1 MCTRMTPG
9 SRVGAYEIAGP
20 LGVGGM
26 GEVYRARDTRLH
38 RDVALK
44 ILPAAVADDVERLA
58 RFRREAQLLAAL
70 NHPNIAHIYGIEQ
83 SDGGPPAIAM
93 ELVPGRTLEELLH
106 EPHAGTRSDPR
117 GLPVAD
123 VVAIGR
129 QIATALEAAHE
140 SGIVHRDLKP
150 SNIKVR
156 DDGVVKVLD
165 FGLAKADDARSLGSG
180 GRIVEAA
187 TVTSPAMTAMA
198 QILGTAAYMAP
209 EQARGR
215 PVDKRADIWAFGVVV
230 YEMLTGERLFGAGLS
245 VTETLAAVLKDE
257 IDLRRLP
264 ADTPPSLRALVARCL
279 ERDPQQRLRDIGEA
293 RILLS
298 APLDAPPARA
308 AGSARRGSRVSIL
321 AAVAGAVI
329 LAAGTAAVAWLLK
342 PSASAPARVLDL
354 AVPSGFSEAA
364 ISSDGTRVAY
374 IADNQLFV
382 RRLDELEPRVVAQVH
397 VSARQL
403 VWAPDNRAIALAAD
417 SKILTVPADGGS
429 PFVVTQI
436 PGSGSIM
443 GMAWQADDTL
453 VFSVW
458 RDSVYVVPASGGAP
472 TIRLALDVATEI
484 DFHGVAALPGGG
496 LIVNTHR
503 RREDADIVE
512 LVAPGDPP
520 RRTVLTRD
528 PDLRLVRMI
537 TGGGGDA
544 LLFVREGTNAGLWRA
559 PFAGDVADFSRASLL
574 VGDASHYSVARD
586 GTVLALIPA
595 RQRRSLT
602 WVDQHGS
609 ETMAPGDAIEGPA
622 RDLELSPDEGRV
634 AFVRGALRTAGASA
648 GSLTGGVVMVRD
660 LTTGADLPLTSATP
674 SSTWGN
680 TGSPTWSPD
689 GRRLVHWT
697 GRVEGGDL
705 VEIRAD
711 IAGAPRQLVQG
722 LLGRLMPDHRTLIF
736 TADDRG
742 VGRLSRATVT
752 GGSTPAAVTPLF
764 PDSGAWRA
772 GDFDISADGRMI
784 AFVARRQGQRTDI
797 YLAAIDDP
805 GERFLVYEGGNRPR
819 FTGDGRYLY
828 FVRGTADADGRPRG
842 ELVRV
847 PLSTRPR
854 VVLGPVETLL
864 PIRPDGPALATYD
877 VGIDGRRVLAF
888 KDVPPRPEEGRR
900 LVLVER

>member
-9 SRVGAYEIAGP
+9 SRIGAFEITGP

-44 ILPAAVADDVERLA
+44 ILPAAVAGDVERLA

-106 EPHAGTRSDPR
+106 GEDAAGLRGSPR
-117 GLPVAD
+117 LPIPE
-123 VVAIGR
+123 VVSMAR

-150 SNIKVR
+150 SNVKVR

-165 FGLAKADDARSLGSG
+165 FGLAKADEARSLGSDG
-180 GRIVEAA
+180 PMAAA
-187 TVTSPAMTAMA
+187 TVTSPAMTAIA

-215 PVDKRADIWAFGVVV
+215 PVDKRADIWAFGVVL
-230 YEMLTGERLFGAGLS
+230 YELITGQRLFGGGQS

-257 IDLRRLP
+257 IDLQRLP
-264 ADTPPSLRALVARCL
+264 ADTPSSLRALVARCL

-293 RILLS
+293 RIVLS
-298 APLDAPPARA
+298 QPLDPPTADA
-308 AGSARRGSRVSIL
+308 SGALPRGTRVPPL
-321 AAVAGAVI
+321 AVAAGAVI
-329 LAAGTAAVAWLLK
+329 LAAVAAAVAWVAK
-342 PSASAPARVLDL
+342 PSEPASARRLDL
-354 AVPSGFSEAA
+354 AVPPGFSEAA
-364 ISSDGTRVAY
+364 IAGDGTRIAY

-382 RRLDELEPRVVAQVH
+382 RRLDELEPRRLGPVH

-403 VWAPDNRAIALAAD
+403 VWAPDGRAIALAAD
-417 SKILTVPADGGS
+417 SKILTVPAGGGS

-436 PGSGSIM
+436 PGSGRVM
-443 GMAWQADDTL
+443 GMAWLSDDTL

-458 RDSVYVVPASGGAP
+458 RDSVYVVPASGGTP
-472 TIRLALDVATEI
+472 KIHLALDVATEI
-484 DFHGVAALPGGG
+484 DFHGVAALPDGR
-496 LIVNTHR
+496 LLVNTHR

-528 PDLRLVRMI
+528 PDLRLVGTI
-537 TGGGGDA
+537 AGGGQDA

-559 PFAGDVADFSRASLL
+559 PFAGDAADFSRASLL

-595 RQRRSLT
+595 RQRRSIT
-602 WVDQHGS
+602 WVDQQGR
-609 ETMAPGDAIEGPA
+609 ETPAPGDEIEGPA
-622 RDLELSPDEGRV
+622 RDLELSPDDGRV
-634 AFVRGALRTAGASA
+634 AFVRGTLRTAGASA
-648 GSLTGGVVMVRD
+648 GSLTGGVVTVRD

-711 IAGAPRQLVQG
+711 IAATPRLLVHG
-722 LLGRLMPDHRTLIF
+722 LLGRLLPDDRTLIF

-742 VGRLSRATVT
+742 VGRLSRVAVA
-752 GGSTPAAVTPLF
+752 GGSTSPVTPLF
-764 PDSGAWRA
+764 PDSGELRA
-772 GDFDISADGRMI
+772 GEFDISADGRMI
-784 AFVARRQGQRTDI
+784 AFVARQHGQRTDI

-854 VVLGPVETLL
+854 VVLGPVEVLL

-877 VGIDGRRVLAF
+877 VDRDGKRVLAF
-888 KDVPPRPEEGRR
+888 KNVPPRPHEVQR
-900 LVLVER
+900 LVLLAPR

>member
-9 SRVGAYEIAGP
+9 SRVGAYEITGP
-20 LGVGGM
+20 IGVGGM

-44 ILPAAVADDVERLA
+44 ILPAAVVDDVERLA

-106 EPHAGTRSDPR
+106 GQDPGEHR
-117 GLPVAD
+117 GSPRLPIPE
-123 VVAIGR
+123 VVSIAR

-150 SNIKVR
+150 SNVKVR

-180 GRIVEAA
+180 GPIAAAA

-215 PVDKRADIWAFGVVV
+215 PVDKRADIWAFGVVL
-230 YEMLTGERLFGAGLS
+230 YELLTGQRLFGTGQS

-257 IDLRRLP
+257 IDLARLP
-264 ADTPPSLRALVARCL
+264 ADTPPALRALVLRCL

-298 APLDAPPARA
+298 KPLDLQPSQPARGLA
-308 AGSARRGSRVSIL
+308 DRRRVSPLTALAGALIL
-321 AAVAGAVI
+321 AA
-329 LAAGTAAVAWLLK
+329 AAAAVAWTIK
-342 PSASAPARVLDL
+342 PSEPASARRLDL
-354 AVPSGFSEAA
+354 AVPPGFSEASIA
-364 ISSDGTRVAY
+364 GDGTRVAY
-374 IADNQLFV
+374 IADSQLFV
-382 RRLDELEPRVVAQVH
+382 RRLDELEPRALARVH

-403 VWAPDNRAIALAAD
+403 VWAPDGRAIALAAD

-436 PGSGSIM
+436 PGSGSVM
-443 GMAWQADDTL
+443 GMAWLADDTL

-458 RDSVYVVPASGGAP
+458 RDSLYVVPASGGAP

-484 DFHGVAALPGGG
+484 DFHGVAALPDGR

-512 LVAPGDPP
+512 LVSPGDPP
-520 RRTVLTRD
+520 RRTVLSRD
-528 PDLRLVRMI
+528 PDLRLVQMI
-537 TGGGGDA
+537 TDRGGDS

-559 PFAGDVADFSRASLL
+559 PFAGGAADFSRASLL
-574 VGDASHYSVARD
+574 VGGASRYSVARD
-586 GTVLALIPA
+586 GAVLALIPA

-609 ETMAPGDAIEGPA
+609 ETPAPGDEIEGPA

-634 AFVRGALRTAGASA
+634 AFVRGSLRTAGASA
-648 GSLTGGVVMVRD
+648 GSLTGGVVTVRD
-660 LTTGADLPLTSATP
+660 LRTGADLPLTSATP
-674 SSTWGN
+674 GSTWG
-680 TGSPTWSPD
+680 TIGSPTWSPD
-689 GRRLVHWT
+689 GLRLVHWT

-705 VEIRAD
+705 VEVRAD
-711 IAGAPRQLVQG
+711 IAGTPRVLAQG
-722 LLGRLMPDHRTLIF
+722 LLGRLMPDGRTLIF

-742 VGRLSRATVT
+742 IGRLSRVAVA
-752 GGSTPAAVTPLF
+752 GGGTSPVTPLL
-764 PDSGAWRA
+764 PGSGQMRA
-772 GDFDISADGRMI
+772 GDFDLSADGRMI
-784 AFVARRQGQRTDI
+784 AFVGYQQGQRTDI
-797 YLAAIDDP
+797 FLAAIDDP
-805 GERFLVYEGGNRPR
+805 GERYLVQEGASRPR
-819 FTGDGRYLY
+819 FTGDGRHLY
-828 FVRGTADADGRPRG
+828 FVRGTADAEGRPRG

-847 PLSTRPR
+847 ALSTTPR
-854 VVLGPVETLL
+854 VVVGPVEVLL
-864 PIRPDGPALATYD
+864 TIRPDGPALATYD

-888 KDVPPRPEEGRR
+888 KNLPPRSHEAQR
-900 LVLVER
+900 LVLMTR